1 MCEMCGMFSFF
12 TIYIYLR
19 QKNPDEIGDF
29 CEGRAE
35 GGCRI
40 KSDKKNGTCGE
51 VWSNE

>member
-1 MCEMCGMFSFF
+1 MKSGIFARMS
-12 TIYIYLR
+12 
-19 QKNPDEIGDF
+19 DE
-29 CEGRAE
+29 E